1 MTKLVRKLKQMTKKR
16 AHRKTVQKRKVER
29 AQRELERRSEQQSQK
44 LEDEVD
50 REMARL
56 NGEIEEEVNARA
68 AASSRDIDNDAA
80 RSVMVKRAM
89 RIVGD
94 LILDTPVKKSKK
106 QLTRKQARRREKMVE
121 RGLAVSD
128 SLSNKWDRK
137 KRCVKIRAQIRNEDL
152 HN

>member
-1 MTKLVRKLKQMTKKR
+1 MTKLVRKLKQMAKKR

-56 NGEIEEEVNARA
+56 NGELEKD
-68 AASSRDIDNDAA
+68 ASAGVGASGREMDVSATDGA
-80 RSVMVKRAM
+80 VKRAVRM
-89 RIVGD
+89 IGNLV
-94 LILDTPVKKSKK
+94 LDAPVKKKK
-106 QLTRKQARRREKMVE
+106 QLSRKQAKRKEKMLE
-121 RGLAVSD
+121 RGVAVSD
-128 SLSNKWDRK
+128 CLSKKWDRK
-137 KRCVKIRAQIRNEDL
+137 KRCVKLRAQIRNEDL

>member
-1 MTKLVRKLKQMTKKR
+1 MTKLVRKLKQMAKKR

-56 NGEIEEEVNARA
+56 NGELEKDTSAGT
-68 AASSRDIDNDAA
+68 AASGPGMDEAA
-80 RSVMVKRAM
+80 TNVAVKRAV
-89 RIVGD
+89 RIIGGLV
-94 LILDTPVKKSKK
+94 LDASVTKKK
-106 QLTRKQARRREKMVE
+106 QLTRKQAKRKEKMVE

-128 SLSNKWDRK
+128 SLSKKWDHK
-137 KRCVKIRAQIRNEDL
+137 KRCVKLRAQIRNEDL
-152 HN
+152 HS